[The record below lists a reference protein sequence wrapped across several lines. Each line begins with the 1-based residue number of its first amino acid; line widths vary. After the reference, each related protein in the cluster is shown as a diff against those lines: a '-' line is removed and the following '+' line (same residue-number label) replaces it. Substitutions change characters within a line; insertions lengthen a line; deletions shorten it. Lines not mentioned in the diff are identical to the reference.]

1 MACGEPE
8 VRRNGLRI
16 SVELSKNNSVM
27 KKLLISILMLLP
39 VTASAYDFTSDGIYY
54 KIITW
59 QEGNTVWV
67 DKGDD
72 YYEGEVIIPSSVSY
86 NGIEYKVTGIDSNA
100 FKDNTRLKK
109 VTIPQSIESLSSTFS
124 GCSGLTEVILPG
136 NLKEIGYYTFYNCSN
151 LENISLPSQLET
163 ILTYAFS
170 DCVSLK
176 EIFIPQT
183 VVNISGSLFQNC
195 PSLNSIVV
203 EDGNSK
209 YDSRGNCNA
218 IIEKETLCLISG
230 CRNTIIPEET
240 KTIGDDAFYGCTK
253 LQSISIPE
261 SVMEMGDR
269 AFGRCTGLKI
279 VKLPTSLTIIPTQLF
294 DECSSLESIE
304 LPSGLTSIGVF
315 KCSALT
321 SITLPGTVREIGK
334 YAFAYTPLQ
343 SIMIPEGITELE
355 SDIFKECH
363 NLNKVF
369 LPSTL
374 KKIGNET
381 FWRCYSLYNVWC
393 YAPVA
398 PYTTTST
405 FESAPYQYA
414 RLHIYKSALDDY
426 KATWPWSDF
435 AEYEFIK
442 EGDKEQC
449 AKPTIMYEQGR
460 IIFTCETEGAEFSYE
475 ILDDDIQKGKGES
488 ISLTATY
495 IISVYAT
502 ADGYDDS
509 EVATASLC
517 WIDAELKT
525 EGMTSNIATARGNA
539 ILIQSNNGTMNI
551 SGVSDGANIA
561 VYSSSGIMVGFAKA
575 SSSSTSIN
583 TGLRNGEIAI
593 VKIGDKAVKVV
604 MK

>member
-1 MACGEPE
+1 
-8 VRRNGLRI
+8 
-16 SVELSKNNSVM
+16 M
-27 KKLLISILMLLP
+27 KKFLLSILMFLP
-39 VTASAYDFTSDGIYY
+39 MTASAYDFTSDGIYY

-59 QEGNTVWV
+59 EEGNSVWV

-72 YYEGEVIIPSSVSY
+72 YYEGEVNIPSSANY
-86 NGIEYKVTGIDSNA
+86 NGIVYRVTGIDSNA
-100 FKDNTRLKK
+100 FKDNTRLNK
-109 VTIPQSIESLSSTFS
+109 VTLPQSIESLSSTFW
-124 GCSGLTEVILPG
+124 GCSGLTEIILP
-136 NLKEIGYYTFYNCSN
+136 NSLKELGYYTFYNCSN
-151 LENISLPSQLET
+151 LESISLPNQLET
-163 ILTYAFS
+163 ISTYTFS

-176 EIFIPQT
+176 AIVIPKS
-183 VVNISGSLFQNC
+183 VVNITGPLFQNC

-203 EDGNSK
+203 EEGNPK
-209 YDSRGNCNA
+209 YDSRDYCNA
-218 IIEKETLCLISG
+218 IIEKQTLCLISG

-240 KTIGDDAFYGCTK
+240 KAIGEDAFYGCTK

-261 SVMEMGDR
+261 SVMEMGNK
-269 AFGRCTGLKI
+269 AFGRCTGLKTI
-279 VKLPTSLTIIPTQLF
+279 KLPTSITIIPTQLF
-294 DECSSLESIE
+294 DECSSLESVE
-304 LPSGLTSIGVF
+304 LPSGLTTIGEYSFF

-321 SITLPGTVREIGK
+321 SITLPKSVREIGK

-343 SIMIPEGITELE
+343 SITIPEGITELE
-355 SDIFKECH
+355 SDIFKECN

-381 FWRCYSLYNVWC
+381 FGRCYSLYNVWC

-442 EGDKEQC
+442 EGNKEQC
-449 AKPTIMYEQGR
+449 AKPTIIYEHGR
-460 IIFTCETEGAEFSYE
+460 ISFACETEGAEFSYE
-475 ILDDDIQKGKGES
+475 ILDDDIRKGKGEE

-495 IISVYAT
+495 VISVYAM
-502 ADGYDDS
+502 ADGFEDS
-509 EVATASLC
+509 EVAIATLC
-517 WIDAELKT
+517 WIDAEPKT
-525 EGMTSNIATARGNA
+525 EGMTSNIAAARGNA
-539 ILIQSNNGTMNI
+539 ILMQSNNGTMNI
-551 SGVSDGANIA
+551 SGVPEGTNIA
-561 VYSSSGIMVGFAKA
+561 IYSPSGTMFGAAIA
-575 SSSSTSIN
+575 SGSSTSIN

-593 VKIGDKAVKVV
+593 VKIGEKSIKVM